1 MTFDLMEQLGLVGF
15 DYSYIFIGLASA
27 IVLLLFL
34 IIFQAI
40 QINKLKKKYKK
51 FMQGKDAKS
60 METQIIKLFE
70 DTKYLRHCTD
80 DNKKDIKQIYHNM
93 ENTFQKFGIVRYDA
107 FQQMGGLLS
116 FSLAMLDEKNNGFVL
131 NSVHSTD
138 GCYTYTKEI
147 KNGSCQIELGN
158 EEKVALDQ
166 AMNNKN

>member
-1 MTFDLMEQLGLVGF
+1 MLPRQRKRGTMTFDLMEQLGLVGF

-80 DNKKDIKQIYHNM
+80 DNKKDIK
-93 ENTFQKFGIVRYDA
+93 
-107 FQQMGGLLS
+107 
-116 FSLAMLDEKNNGFVL
+116 
-131 NSVHSTD
+131 
-138 GCYTYTKEI
+138 
-147 KNGSCQIELGN
+147 
-158 EEKVALDQ
+158 
-166 AMNNKN
+166 